1 MSNATII
8 IVLSTITTGIMLG
21 AIFSLVAVG
30 VTIVYGSIWMPN
42 AANGQF
48 FLLAALF
55 AWSASVTWGL
65 HPAAAALLVIGISV
79 PFSYLLEILLVRRFY
94 DVPNRNVSY
103 FVLTLGITQVLA
115 GIFSVT
121 YGVWSDQF
129 QLPPIVKGVTF
140 LGPFPIANNRLA
152 AMLIAALLLAALFS
166 LLRYHRYGRA
176 LRAVFQTREA
186 AALRGVNVRAVYRMS
201 FILGNGVIFAGGV
214 LFAWTG
220 SVSWGLH
227 PAAAALLVI
236 GISVPFSYLLEIL
249 LVRRFYDVPNRNVS
263 YFVLTLGIT
272 QVLAGIFSVT
282 YGVWSDQ
289 FQLPP
294 IVKGV
299 TFLGPFPIANNRL
312 AAMLIA
318 ALLLTALFALLRY
331 HRYGRAL
338 RAVFQNR
345 EAAALRGVNV
355 RAVYRMSFIL
365 GNGVIFAGGVLFA
378 FAYAVDLTV
387 AWTMSVTALDRKRHV

>member
-8 IVLSTITTGIMLG
+8 IVLSTVTTGIMLG

-55 AWSASVTWGL
+55 AWTASVSWGL

-79 PFSYLLEILLVRRFY
+79 PFSWLLEVLLVRRFY

-140 LGPFPIANNRLA
+140 IGPFPIANNRLA
-152 AMLIAALLLAALFS
+152 AMVIAALLLA
-166 LLRYHRYGRA
+166 
-176 LRAVFQTREA
+176 
-186 AALRGVNVRAVYRMS
+186 
-201 FILGNGVIFAGGV
+201 
-214 LFAWTG
+214 
-220 SVSWGLH
+220 
-227 PAAAALLVI
+227 
-236 GISVPFSYLLEIL
+236 
-249 LVRRFYDVPNRNVS
+249 
-263 YFVLTLGIT
+263 
-272 QVLAGIFSVT
+272 
-282 YGVWSDQ
+282 
-289 FQLPP
+289 
-294 IVKGV
+294 
-299 TFLGPFPIANNRL
+299 
-312 AAMLIA
+312 
-318 ALLLTALFALLRY
+318 ALFALLRY

-387 AWTMSVTALDRKRHV
+387 AWTMSVTAFAIMIIGGPGSVVGALVVGMVFGFTQAIVSIFASPTIAAFSYLGAMLVILLYRPSGLFAR

>member
-1 MSNATII
+1 MSDATLIL
-8 IVLSTITTGIMLG
+8 VLSTVTTGIMLG
-21 AIFSLVAVG
+21 VIFSLVAVG

-48 FLLAALF
+48 FLLAALL
-55 AWSASVTWGL
+55 AWSA
-65 HPAAAALLVIGISV
+65 
-79 PFSYLLEILLVRRFY
+79 
-94 DVPNRNVSY
+94 
-103 FVLTLGITQVLA
+103 
-115 GIFSVT
+115 
-121 YGVWSDQF
+121 
-129 QLPPIVKGVTF
+129 
-140 LGPFPIANNRLA
+140 
-152 AMLIAALLLAALFS
+152 
-166 LLRYHRYGRA
+166 
-176 LRAVFQTREA
+176 
-186 AALRGVNVRAVYRMS
+186 
-201 FILGNGVIFAGGV
+201 
-214 LFAWTG
+214 

-272 QVLAGIFSVT
+272 QILAGIFSVT

-294 IVKGV
+294 IVPGV
-299 TFLGPFPIANNRL
+299 TLFGPFPIANNRL
-312 AAMLIA
+312 ASMTIA
-318 ALLLTALFALLRY
+318 AVLLALLFLLLRF

-345 EAAALRGVNV
+345 EAAAMRGVDV
-355 RAVYRMSFIL
+355 RAIYRLSFIL

-378 FAYAVDLTV
+378 CAYSVDLTI
-387 AWTMSVTALDRKRHV
+387 AWTMAVTAFAIMIIGGPGSVLGALIVGMVFGFTQAVVSIFASQTIAAFSYLGAMLVILLYRPSGLFAR

>member
-1 MSNATII
+1 MSDATLIL
-8 IVLSTITTGIMLG
+8 VMSTITTGLMLG
-21 AIFSLVAVG
+21 VIFSLVAVG

-55 AWSASVTWGL
+55 AWSA
-65 HPAAAALLVIGISV
+65 
-79 PFSYLLEILLVRRFY
+79 
-94 DVPNRNVSY
+94 
-103 FVLTLGITQVLA
+103 
-115 GIFSVT
+115 
-121 YGVWSDQF
+121 
-129 QLPPIVKGVTF
+129 
-140 LGPFPIANNRLA
+140 
-152 AMLIAALLLAALFS
+152 
-166 LLRYHRYGRA
+166 
-176 LRAVFQTREA
+176 
-186 AALRGVNVRAVYRMS
+186 
-201 FILGNGVIFAGGV
+201 
-214 LFAWTG
+214 

-272 QVLAGIFSVT
+272 QILAGIFSIT

-294 IVKGV
+294 IMAGV
-299 TFLGPFPIANNRL
+299 TMLGPFPIANNRL
-312 AAMLIA
+312 VSMAIA
-318 ALLLTALFALLRY
+318 AVLLAGLFSLLRF

-345 EAAALRGVNV
+345 DAAALRGVNV
-355 RAVYRMSFIL
+355 RAIYRMSFIL

-378 FAYAVDLTV
+378 CAYSVDLTI
-387 AWTMSVTALDRKRHV
+387 AWTMAVTAFAIMIIGGPGSVLGALVVGMVFGFTQAVVSIFANPTIAAFSYLGAMLIILLFRPSGLFAR